1 MSPGKNKPLEFPQVL
16 LVEASAGSGK
26 TYTLAKRYIQ
36 LLIGRYCIS
45 SQIPLNQ
52 ILAITFTNK
61 AAIEMKERILEFLKK
76 TALDQFRDLSEKH
89 DILDALGLDEDAAR
103 KKAHLAM
110 DFLVR
115 NYNFFQVQTIDSFI
129 NAILCG
135 CAFKLELSANF
146 KTEDDYRRYLAYS
159 LDKLIDRAAT
169 DNEVMRI
176 IQGFLHQY
184 LYVENKT
191 SWFPKQNILEI
202 MENIFS
208 KSNKHAG
215 VFIRSQTEAKDLK
228 ALKKKIIDLINVLPQ
243 VMPEGVNKSFLK
255 SLDNFFKKNKENF
268 DIDKLS
274 EFFKK
279 EFLPLNKGA
288 SASKEAE
295 TLWQKI
301 RQALEELCLTESSSA
316 FNYYIDIF
324 NRLHVDLR
332 HIASHDDVLF
342 LEALNKEA
350 YRLFDEDL
358 VGPPEI
364 YYRLATRFKHFLL
377 DEFQDTSYL
386 QWQNLKPMV
395 EEALSTDGSLFYVGD
410 KKQAIYRFRGG
421 EAELINSV
429 KERFQGFN
437 FIQQNLNINYR
448 SRKEIVEFNNSVFSE
463 ANLARFFSSKEEAKK
478 GGIEFSDEDIQE
490 IIEVF
495 GDSRQSFRPDNSG
508 GYVQSE
514 FLDYRTRQEAEDA
527 LRGKLIALLNDLHKR
542 FAYGDMVLL
551 ARENSQVELLTG
563 WLLAEN
569 IPVESEKTLDI
580 RQNAYIKELV
590 SFLRFLNSPID
601 DLSFASFI
609 LGDIFLKASG
619 LDIKVIQDFLFSLQ
633 VKKQKGVYIYREFRL
648 QFSGLWDELIEDFF
662 KNVGFVPLYELM
674 ISIFHKF
681 RVMNDFA
688 GYQGFF
694 MRLLEMIKTEEEDNF
709 SIAGFLESFDKP
721 GREGVYV
728 NASESDAVKIITIHK
743 SKGLEFPV
751 VVLPFLEMNVRTDN
765 ECLVADGLELKLIR
779 LKKKYAD
786 FSPALERLYRD
797 GYIKSFIDELNNMYV
812 SFTRA
817 KDELYIF
824 VSCLAQNS
832 FNLAQIFLPENNF
845 TRGVLVPD
853 HIKTRAAK
861 PSIEIPPSQY
871 KDWIGILKDEFI
883 DEGVIL
889 GRENIKRGE
898 VLHYL
903 LSCIGNLP
911 VSGFEPEIQEAL
923 KRARV
928 KFPFINDLSGYK
940 AVMDKLLAD
949 KILGGYFR
957 FEHGQVYREKEI
969 IDHLGLTKRIDRLL
983 VNSHEAVVIDYKSS
997 RDPSGRYSAQVKEY
1011 MSIIGQI
1018 YPEKN
1023 VRGVLVYL
1031 DDLSVEEV
1039 ETGNNTGL

>member
-1 MSPGKNKPLEFPQVL
+1 
-16 LVEASAGSGK
+16 
-26 TYTLAKRYIQ
+26 
-36 LLIGRYCIS
+36 
-45 SQIPLNQ
+45 
-52 ILAITFTNK
+52 
-61 AAIEMKERILEFLKK
+61 
-76 TALDQFRDLSEKH
+76 
-89 DILDALGLDEDAAR
+89 
-103 KKAHLAM
+103 
-110 DFLVR
+110 
-115 NYNFFQVQTIDSFI
+115 
-129 NAILCG
+129 
-135 CAFKLELSANF
+135 
-146 KTEDDYRRYLAYS
+146 
-159 LDKLIDRAAT
+159 
-169 DNEVMRI
+169 
-176 IQGFLHQY
+176 
-184 LYVENKT
+184 
-191 SWFPKQNILEI
+191 
-202 MENIFS
+202 
-208 KSNKHAG
+208 
-215 VFIRSQTEAKDLK
+215 
-228 ALKKKIIDLINVLPQ
+228 
-243 VMPEGVNKSFLK
+243 
-255 SLDNFFKKNKENF
+255 
-268 DIDKLS
+268 
-274 EFFKK
+274 
-279 EFLPLNKGA
+279 
-288 SASKEAE
+288 
-295 TLWQKI
+295 
-301 RQALEELCLTESSSA
+301 
-316 FNYYIDIF
+316 
-324 NRLHVDLR
+324 
-332 HIASHDDVLF
+332 
-342 LEALNKEA
+342 
-350 YRLFDEDL
+350 
-358 VGPPEI
+358 
-364 YYRLATRFKHFLL
+364 L

-421 EAELINSV
+421 EAALINSV
-429 KERFQGFN
+429 KERFHGFN

-478 GGIEFSDEDIQE
+478 GGIEFTDEDIQE

-495 GDSRQSFRPDNSG
+495 GDSRQSFRKDKPG

-514 FLDYRTRQEAEDA
+514 FLDYQTRQEAEDA
-527 LRGKLIALLNDLHKR
+527 LRVKLITLLNDLNKR
-542 FAYGDMVLL
+542 FAYGDIVLL

-563 WLLAEN
+563 WLLAAN

-601 DLSFASFI
+601 NLSFASFI
-609 LGDIFLKASG
+609 LGDIFLRAAG
-619 LDIKVIQDFLFSLQ
+619 LDAKVIQDFLFSLQ
-633 VKKQKGVYIYREFRL
+633 VKKQEGGVYIYREFRL
-648 QFSGLWDELIEDFF
+648 KFPVVWDELIEDFF

-681 RVMNDFA
+681 KVMDDFA

-751 VVLPFLEMNVRTDN
+751 VVLPFLEMNVRADN

-786 FSPALERLYRD
+786 FSSALERLYRD
-797 GYIKSFIDELNNMYV
+797 GYTKSFIDELLNMYV

-824 VSCLAQNS
+824 VSRLSQNS

-845 TRGVLVPD
+845 TRGALVQD
-853 HIKTRAAK
+853 HTKTRAAK
-861 PSIEIPPSQY
+861 PPIEIPPSQY

-889 GRENIKRGE
+889 GRENIRRGE

-911 VSGFEPEIQEAL
+911 ASGFALEIQEAL

-928 KFPFINDLSGYK
+928 KFPFINDFSEYK

-957 FEHGQVYREKEI
+957 FEHGQIYREKEI

-983 VNSHEAVVIDYKSS
+983 VNSREAVVIDYKSS
-997 RDPSGRYSAQVKEY
+997 RDLSGRYSAQVKEY

-1039 ETGNNTGL
+1039 